1 LRQGHFWW
9 CCTDDANGVLKLYE
23 MSEDEQLQWAMK
35 ESVKSS
41 TNAAN
46 IIVPLP
52 SNGLYHLPSHCGF
65 DACVSSASLSV
76 PS

>member
-1 LRQGHFWW
+1 
-9 CCTDDANGVLKLYE
+9 